1 MRAGDE
7 ARVSRHSS
15 QGLVEGKLAE
25 KLAAKLAPFPP
36 GDVIS
41 ISYAVDIAFGWP
53 FRRNSALVVLRT
65 LDDE

>member
-1 MRAGDE
+1 MKPGF
-7 ARVSRHSS
+7 
-15 QGLVEGKLAE
+15 LVIVVKGWSKAKLAE

-36 GDVIS
+36 EDVIS

-53 FRRNSALVVLRT
+53 FRRNSVLVVLRT